1 MHPCSVC
8 AVPADP
14 DVLDDVL
21 GVGDP
26 AQHPI
31 RDPEQARTNALEV
44 LESLDYFERR
54 RVSRDM
60 RLSLVRGHH
69 RDR

>member
-8 AVPADP
+8 ALPADP

-21 GVGDP
+21 GVGNP

-44 LESLDYFERR
+44 HRFL
-54 RVSRDM
+54 
-60 RLSLVRGHH
+60 GHVGCGH
-69 RDR
+69 RRDR